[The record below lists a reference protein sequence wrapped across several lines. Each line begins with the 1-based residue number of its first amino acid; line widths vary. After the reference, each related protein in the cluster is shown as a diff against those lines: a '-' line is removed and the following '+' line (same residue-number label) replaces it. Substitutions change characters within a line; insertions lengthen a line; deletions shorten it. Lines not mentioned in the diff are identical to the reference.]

1 MKSARSHFSTLQ
13 QICQFIPGHLVA
25 KLAREHGV
33 DSQARTFTPWSHIV
47 ALLYAQVAH
56 AIGLNNVC
64 DGMSLHRAKLSAIRG
79 ATPPIRN
86 TFSHANRTRPAQLAE
101 DLFWAV
107 LEHLRTVTP
116 SFGGKTYRGFPRR
129 FKRVIHVIDSSTIQ
143 LVANCMDWAK
153 HRRQK
158 AAAKLHMRLDLQ
170 SFLPKFAI
178 IETAGH
184 NDNKRARAL
193 CAAIV
198 AGEIVLFDK
207 AYVDFEHLCELD
219 ARGVFWVTRAKEN
232 MRWRCVRKRISRP
245 QGRILR
251 DDEIVLVSLAT
262 RKSYPQRLRRIH
274 AIVKRDGRDVEMV
287 FITNNFVWAS
297 ETVADLYKHRWG
309 IEAFFKQIKQT
320 LQLCDFLG
328 HSKNAIQWQVW
339 TALLVYVL
347 LRYIAH
353 LSQWQHSFIRLFGL
367 VRACLWTRLDL
378 LATLQSYG
386 TAGGSFSLLAA
397 PQQAYLLGF
406 EPG

>member
-1 MKSARSHFSTLQ
+1 MKSARSQFSTLQ
-13 QICQFIPGHLVA
+13 QVCQHIPGHLVA
-25 KLAREHGV
+25 KLARQYGV
-33 DSQARTFTPWSHIV
+33 DEQARTFSPWSHLV
-47 ALLYAQVAH
+47 ALLYAQLAH

-64 DGMSLHRAKLSAIRG
+64 DGLRLHRAKLSAIRG
-79 ATPPIRN
+79 ATPPARN

-107 LEHLRTVTP
+107 LEHLWTVTP

-129 FKRVIHVIDSSTIQ
+129 FKRTIHVVDSSTIQ

-153 HRRQK
+153 HRRKK

-178 IETAGH
+178 VETAGH
-184 NDNKRARAL
+184 NDNKRARVL

-207 AYVDFEHLCELD
+207 AYVDFEHLSELD
-219 ARGVFWVTRAKEN
+219 ARGVFWVTRAKDN
-232 MRWRCVRKRISRP
+232 MRWRCVRKRITRP

-251 DDEIVLVSLAT
+251 DDAIVLVTPAT

-274 AIVKRDGRDVEMV
+274 AIVERDGKEMEMV
-287 FITNNFVWAS
+287 FITNNFEWAP

-309 IEAFFKQIKQT
+309 IEAFFKQLKQT

-378 LATLQSYG
+378 LITLQRYG
-386 TAGGSFSLLAA
+386 TADGSFSLLAA